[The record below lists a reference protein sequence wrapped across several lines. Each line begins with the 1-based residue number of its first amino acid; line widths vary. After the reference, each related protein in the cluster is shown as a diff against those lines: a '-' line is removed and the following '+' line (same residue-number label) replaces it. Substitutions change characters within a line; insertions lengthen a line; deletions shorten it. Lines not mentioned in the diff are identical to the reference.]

1 MTQIFKLISNNI
13 KYLVFLFKKTF
24 SKEILLILILQM
36 TLTLMIM
43 RVITKIKIFCKLLL
57 KNIFIKKKEKNIQKI
72 NTELLTINCSDCKNH
87 SSLITT
93 ASPII
98 FSSCSDCSNS
108 SKSHEHL
115 SSNANSKYKKKSKKK
130 SKKKLRKNYDSD
142 TKLNMKKINKI
153 LRHYNLD

>member
-13 KYLVFLFKKTF
+13 KYLVFLFEKTF

-57 KNIFIKKKEKNIQKI
+57 KNIFMKKKEKNIQKI
-72 NTELLTINCSDCKNH
+72 NTELLTINYSDCKND

-93 ASPII
+93 ASPIV

-108 SKSHEHL
+108 SKSHGHL
-115 SSNANSKYKKKSKKK
+115 SSNTNSKYKKKSKKK
-130 SKKKLRKNYDSD
+130 SKKKLKKNYDSD
-142 TKLNMKKINKI
+142 AKLNMKKINKI
-153 LRHYNLD
+153 LRHYNLH